1 VQFQARKKQA
11 ETCTERERER
21 KKKKMQKN
29 GGWLIGLLLS
39 PTLAG
44 AVALPATLAGTWAGT
59 LRTAV
64 AAHTAG
70 AACVAGGSVCL
81 CLNF

>member
-1 VQFQARKKQA
+1 VQSRPERSRQKLAQKK
-11 ETCTERERER
+11 RERE
-21 KKKKMQKN
+21 KKKKMFEKT
-29 GGWLIGLLLS
+29 GWVFGLLLS

-64 AAHTAG
+64 AAHAAG

-81 CLNF
+81 YLNF